1 MSKPMDD
8 HYKLFINNEWQDGVE
23 GKTFKTCSPANG
35 ELLATCVDAG
45 KQDVDRAVQAATKA
59 YETWKHVSRDE
70 RFRLLMKLADK
81 LDENAMKLA
90 TVESMD
96 AGKVI
101 RECVIEIPHGND
113 QFRYYAAAMKT
124 DEGTINVVDDHSINM
139 IFREPIGVCG
149 LVVPWNFPYGLA
161 VWKIAPAL
169 AAGNTVVI
177 KPSSETS
184 LSMLEFAKVVAEVL
198 PPGVFNVITG
208 RGSTAGNYMLAH
220 DGFRKLSFT
229 GSTDVGFT
237 IAKAAAEKVIPATLE
252 LGGKSANI
260 VFSDC
265 NWPKAIEGVAF
276 GILPNQGQLCIGGS
290 RVLVQETIYDR
301 FLADCVDF
309 FNAVKVGDPLDMSSQ
324 MGAINNA
331 SQLKT
336 ILDYVEI
343 GRQEG
348 ARVACGGYRVTDN
361 GLDKGYFM
369 RPTILADVDNQ
380 WRVAQE
386 EIFGPVA
393 CFIKFKDEADA
404 IRIANDSPYGLGGGV
419 WTQDINRAINVARAI
434 ETGIM
439 WVNCYYAV
447 PHGMPFGGCK
457 KSGIGRENHH
467 KLSLDS
473 YTQVKAIHVNLN
485 PERMGVYAV

>member
-1 MSKPMDD
+1 MKNPIDEN
-8 HYKLFINNEWQDGVE
+8 YKLFINNAWQDGVE
-23 GKTFKTCSPANG
+23 GKTFKTYSPANG

-45 KQDVDRAVQAATKA
+45 REDVDRAVQAAWAA
-59 YETWKHVSRDE
+59 YNSWKDVSRDE

-81 LDENAMKLA
+81 LDENSEKLA

-96 AGKVI
+96 AGMII
-101 RECVIEIPHGND
+101 RESMQEIPRGND
-113 QFRYYAAAMKT
+113 ELRYYAAAMKT
-124 DEGTINVVDDHSINM
+124 DEGGINVPDRDSINLV
-139 IFREPIGVCG
+139 FRESLGVVG
-149 LVVPWNFPYGLA
+149 LIVPWNFPYGLA
-161 VWKIAPAL
+161 MWKIAPAL
-169 AAGNTVVI
+169 AAGNTIVL

-220 DGFRKLSFT
+220 DGFRKLGFT

-237 IAKAAAEKVIPATLE
+237 IAKAAAEKIIPATLE

-260 VFSDC
+260 VFPDC
-265 NWPKAIEGVAF
+265 NWQKAIEGVAF

-290 RVLVQETIYDR
+290 RVLVHESIYDR

-309 FNAVKVGDPLDMSSQ
+309 FNAIKVGNPLDESSQ

-336 ILDYVEI
+336 ILDYI
-343 GRQEG
+343 ALGRQEG
-348 ARVACGGYRVTDN
+348 ARVACGGYRITDN
-361 GLDKGYFM
+361 GLGKGYFIK
-369 RPTILADVDNQ
+369 PTILADVDNK

-386 EIFGPVA
+386 EIFGPVT

-404 IRIANDSPYGLGGGV
+404 IRIANDSPFGLGGGV
-419 WTQDINRAINVARAI
+419 WSQDINRAIRIARAI
-434 ETGIM
+434 ETGVM

-447 PHGMPFGGCK
+447 PQGMPFGGCK

-467 KLSLDS
+467 RLALDA
-473 YTQVKAIHVNLN
+473 YTQVRTIHVSLN
-485 PERMGVYAV
+485 PDRMGWYAS